1 MIASLACRFLFVSRP
16 HREYIR
22 ICTQHLSNL
31 LYVSSYPFNLNKS
44 FIIPASLPSILL
56 AVCYSFV
63 SVLKP
68 GLYPLSVLPFS
79 LIHQCNRAARAK
91 VYVSSYPALL
101 RGGTL
106 PQYVTGIQCN
116 LLDLHNAI
124 T

>member
-1 MIASLACRFLFVSRP
+1 MIPV
-16 HREYIR
+16 
-22 ICTQHLSNL
+22 
-31 LYVSSYPFNLNKS
+31 
-44 FIIPASLPSILL
+44 SLPSIPL

-106 PQYVTGIQCN
+106 TQYATGIQWN
-116 LLDLHNAI
+116 LLGLYNTI